1 MEFVSILGAPQVD
14 IEEAGAV
21 IAKLR
26 LSEDDHGWRLI
37 IEWPSKP
44 KATKIVRL

>member
-1 MEFVSILGAPQVD
+1 MEFVPVLHPPAVN
-14 IEEAGAV
+14 IEDGETV
-21 IAKLR
+21 VVTMR

-37 IEWPSKP
+37 IEWPDKP

>member
-1 MEFVSILGAPQVD
+1 MEFVAVLGAPQVD
-14 IEEAGAV
+14 VEENGAV
-21 IAKLR
+21 IAELR

-44 KATKIVRL
+44 KAIKIVRL